1 MTTLFIAC
9 LGTETNSFSPM
20 PTGIGLYESTMLIRD
35 GQYDASAFALPLTV
49 WSKNARALGW
59 KVVAGTAAFAMPA
72 GNTTRPVYESLRDEI
87 LGQLKAALPVN
98 MVLLNLHGAM
108 IADGY
113 PDAEGD
119 FLAHV
124 RQIVGPD
131 VFIGAELDLHCHL
144 TALKVSSADALM
156 IYKEYPHVDIAAR
169 AEELFSIA
177 ERSLAGR
184 IRPVMA
190 IHDCHMLGIYPTTA
204 EPMRTFV
211 DRMSA
216 LEGSEGIL
224 SVSLAHG
231 FPWADT
237 PEIGTRVLVVADG
250 KVQGASAKAASL
262 AESLGRE
269 VWSLRNQITPR
280 FLSID
285 EAAARVLSHKGS
297 MPLVLADTADN
308 PGIGAGGD
316 ATFLIQ
322 RFLEL
327 NVGGFAVSPC
337 WDPTATEIA
346 FGAGVGATLDMRL
359 GGKLGPA
366 SGTPLDLRMVVKGLA
381 EGKHQL
387 FGDAVAPLG
396 RMAWLRVASTVGEEA
411 VDIVIN
417 DYRTQGFSP
426 ECFSAVGLDPASK
439 HALVVK
445 STQHFHARFASIAAE
460 VLYVATPG
468 TGSMEMAALTFKNVT
483 RPLWPRVADPHA
495 GKSAESD

>member
-1 MTTLFIAC
+1 MTKTIFTAC

-20 PTGIGLYESTMLIRD
+20 PTGMGLYKSTMLIRD
-35 GQYDASAFALPLTV
+35 GAYDTSAFALPLTV

-87 LGQLKAALPVN
+87 LEQLKSAMPVDA
-98 MVLLNLHGAM
+98 VLLNLHGAM

-119 FLAHV
+119 FLARV
-124 RQIVGPD
+124 REIVGPD

-144 TALKVSSADALM
+144 TALKVSSANVLM

-177 ERSLAGR
+177 ERTLAGE

-190 IHDCHMLGIYPTTA
+190 IHDCRMLGVYPTTA
-204 EPMRTFV
+204 EPMRSFV

-216 LEGSEGIL
+216 LERTEGIL

-231 FPWADT
+231 FPWGDT

-250 KVQGASAKAASL
+250 DTNKAAAL

-269 VWSLRNQITPR
+269 VWSLRNEITPR

-285 EAAARVLSHKGS
+285 DAATRVVAHNGT

-308 PGIGAGGD
+308 PGLGAGGD
-316 ATFLIQ
+316 ATFLIR

-327 NVGGFAVSPC
+327 DVGGFAVSPFC
-337 WDPTATEIA
+337 DPIATEIA
-346 FGAGVGATLDMRL
+346 FGAGIGATLDMRL

-366 SGTPLDLRMVVKGLA
+366 SGTPLDLRVTVKGLV

-387 FGDAVAPLG
+387 FGDALAPLG
-396 RMAWLRVASTVGEEA
+396 RMAWLRVASTTGADA
-411 VDIVIN
+411 VDIIIN

-426 ECFSAVGLDPASK
+426 ECFSAVGLNPASK
-439 HALVVK
+439 RALVVK
-445 STQHFHARFASIAAE
+445 STQHFHARFAPIAAE
-460 VLYVATPG
+460 VLYVAAPG
-468 TGSMEMAALTFKNVT
+468 TGSMDLAALPFKNVA
-483 RPLWPRVADPHA
+483 RPLWPRVADPHS
-495 GKSAESD
+495 GK

>member
-35 GQYDASAFALPLTV
+35 GQYDASAFALPLAV
-49 WSKNARALGW
+49 WGENARALGW
-59 KVVAGTAAFAMPA
+59 KVATGTAAFAMPA

-87 LGQLKAALPVN
+87 LGQLKSAMPVDA
-98 MVLLNLHGAM
+98 VLLNLHGAM

-124 RQIVGPD
+124 REIVGPE

-144 TALKVSSADALM
+144 TALKVSSASVLM

-177 ERSLAGR
+177 ERSLAGK

-190 IHDCHMLGIYPTTA
+190 IHDCRMLGVFPTTA
-204 EPMRTFV
+204 EPMRGFV

-216 LEGSEGIL
+216 LERSEGIL

-231 FPWADT
+231 FPWGDT
-237 PEIGTRVLVVADG
+237 PEVGVRSLVVADG
-250 KVQGASAKAASL
+250 DIGKATAL

-269 VWSLRNQITPR
+269 VWSLRNEITPR

-285 EAAARVLSHKGS
+285 EAAARVVAHKGS

-316 ATFLIQ
+316 ATFLI
-322 RFLEL
+322 RGVLEL

-396 RMAWLRVASTVGEEA
+396 RMAWLRVASTVGEQA

-426 ECFSAVGLDPASK
+426 DCFSAVGLDPASK
-439 HALVVK
+439 RALVVK
-445 STQHFHARFASIAAE
+445 STQHFHARFAPIAAE
-460 VLYVATPG
+460 VLYVAAPG
-468 TGSMEMAALTFKNVT
+468 TGSMDMAALTYKNVT
-483 RPLWPRVADPHA
+483 RPLWPRVANPHA
-495 GKSAESD
+495 GKSAESV

>member
-1 MTTLFIAC
+1 MTTLFTAC

-35 GQYDASAFALPLTV
+35 GEYDASVFALPLTV
-49 WSKNARALGW
+49 WRKNARTLGW
-59 KVVAGTAAFAMPA
+59 KVVSGTAAFAMPA

-87 LGQLKAALPVN
+87 LGQLKAAMPVDA
-98 MVLLNLHGAM
+98 VLLNLHGAM

-113 PDAEGD
+113 LDAEGE
-119 FLAHV
+119 FLARV
-124 RQIVGPD
+124 REIVGPD

-144 TALKVSSADALM
+144 TALKVSSANVLM

-169 AEELFSIA
+169 AEELFSITK
-177 ERSLAGR
+177 RTLAGE

-190 IHDCHMLGIYPTTA
+190 THDCHMLGVFPTTA
-204 EPMRTFV
+204 EPMRGFV
-211 DRMSA
+211 ERMSA
-216 LEGSEGIL
+216 LENAEGIL

-231 FPWADT
+231 FPWGDT
-237 PEIGTRVLVVADG
+237 PEVGVRSLVVADDDIE
-250 KVQGASAKAASL
+250 KAAAL

-269 VWSLRNQITPR
+269 VWSLRNEITPR

-285 EAAARVLSHKGS
+285 EAAKRVVAHNGT

-308 PGIGAGGD
+308 PGLGAGGD
-316 ATFLIQ
+316 ATFLIR
-322 RFLEL
+322 RFLEIK
-327 NVGGFAVSPC
+327 VGGFAVSPF
-337 WDPTATEIA
+337 WDPIATEIA

-366 SGTPLDLRMVVKGLA
+366 SGTPLDLRVVVKGLA

-396 RMAWLRVASTVGEEA
+396 RMAWLRVASTEGEEA
-411 VDIVIN
+411 VDIIVN

-426 ECFSAVGLDPASK
+426 DCFSAVGLDPASK
-439 HALVVK
+439 RALVVK
-445 STQHFHARFASIAAE
+445 STQHFHARFAPIAAE
-460 VLYVATPG
+460 VLYVAAPG
-468 TGSMEMAALTFKNVT
+468 TGSMDMTAVPYKNVT
-483 RPLWPRVADPHA
+483 RLLWPRVADPHG
-495 GKSAESD
+495 GKWGQ